1 MTRAVGGDVHDV
13 RIDLHR
19 RPAPESLQPD
29 LAAVGGPLHAPDE
42 GANPLCHGVDGRG
55 QTVARFVERVSVL
68 HESGRRG
75 MASLPP
81 GSCG

>member
-29 LAAVGGPLHAPDE
+29 LAAVGGPLHASDE
-42 GANPLCHGVDGRG
+42 GANPFRSIYRTL
-55 QTVARFVERVSVL
+55 
-68 HESGRRG
+68 
-75 MASLPP
+75 
-81 GSCG
+81 

>member
-1 MTRAVGGDVHDV
+1 MTRAVGGDVHDA

-19 RPAPESLQPD
+19 RPAPASLQRG

-42 GANPLCHGVDGRG
+42 GAHPLCHGVDGRC
-55 QTVARFVERVSVL
+55 QTVARCVAGVSVL
-68 HESGRRG
+68 HAGGRRG